1 MTLDQLANIVEILG
15 IFAILSAALFG
26 LAQFRQHRNDQRNLA
41 ILELAK
47 SFEDREFT
55 EGYLL
60 ISSLDDNLSGA
71 ALRAASEDG
80 ESAAIRIAMKY
91 ETVGLLVYKGVVPL
105 DALEDLVGD
114 AALTLWRKLNVWVH
128 EMREERSHARAL
140 EWFEWLV
147 LQLEQRPAS
156 NRQVAAKEYPNPIEV

>member
-15 IFAILSAALFG
+15 ILAILIAAIFG
-26 LAQFRQHRNDQRNLA
+26 LAQFRQRRRDQRNLA
-41 ILELAK
+41 ILEIAR

-55 EGYLL
+55 DAYLKL
-60 ISSLDDNLSGA
+60 SSLEDNISTEALNELGDHYVSD
-71 ALRAASEDG
+71 ALRVG
-80 ESAAIRIAMKY
+80 MKY
-91 ETVGLLVYKGVVPL
+91 ETVGLLIYKGVVPL

-128 EMREERSHARAL
+128 QLREERNHPRAL

-147 LQLEQRPAS
+147 ILLEAGRFS
-156 NRQVAAKEYPNPIEV
+156 S